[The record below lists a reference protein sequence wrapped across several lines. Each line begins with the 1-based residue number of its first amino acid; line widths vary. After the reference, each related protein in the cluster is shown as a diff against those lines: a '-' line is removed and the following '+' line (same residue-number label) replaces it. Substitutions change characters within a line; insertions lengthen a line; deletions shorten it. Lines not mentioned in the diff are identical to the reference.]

1 MTIVC
6 GTDFSQASN
15 DAGRTA
21 AALARRRGDALRL
34 VHVVQELGLDLQ
46 LVSLND
52 IEYNP
57 VRAMLHS
64 KAEALRADGTQV
76 EEMLMAGR
84 PDEVLGD
91 IATHAN
97 PWLVVVSSVGRGVAA
112 RWLLGSVS
120 ERTAQ
125 SCPAPVL
132 VVRNPS
138 ALQAWASGGTPLRV
152 LVGVDRTIAS
162 RSAYRWA
169 QTLRQLGPCEV
180 IAAHVAW
187 PPGEQAR
194 MGLHGPI
201 ALDRLEPAVE
211 QAVVSEL
218 KEHLGEPG
226 GAEDV
231 EVSVQAGMGRVDSH
245 LSLWAEAARADLIVV
260 GSNHRSGVD
269 RILHGAVSR
278 GLLHLARTNVVC
290 VPTTEVAVDRAG

>member
-6 GTDFSQASN
+6 GTDFSAASN

-21 AALARRRGDALRL
+21 AALTRRRGDALRL

-64 KAEALRADGTQV
+64 QAETLRADGTQV

-91 IATHAN
+91 IARHAH
-97 PWLVVVSSVGRGVAA
+97 PWLVVVSSVGRGAAA

-120 ERTAQ
+120 ERLAQ

-132 VVRNPS
+132 VVRSPS
-138 ALQAWASGGTPLRV
+138 ALEAWASGRTPLRV
-152 LVGVDRTIAS
+152 VVGVDRTAAS
-162 RSAYRWA
+162 RAAYQWVQA
-169 QTLRQLGPCEV
+169 LPQLGPCEV

-201 ALDRLEPAVE
+201 ALDRLDPAVE
-211 QAVVSEL
+211 HAVVSEI
-218 KEHLGEPG
+218 KEFLGGPE
-226 GAEDV
+226 GADAV
-231 EVSVQAGMGRVDSH
+231 DVSVQAGMGRVDSH
-245 LSLWAEAARADLIVV
+245 LSLWAEAAHADLIVV

-278 GLLHLARTNVVC
+278 GVLHLARTNVVC
-290 VPTTEVAVDRAG
+290 VPAT